1 MRILLLN
8 WRDIKNPSAG
18 GAEINT
24 YETLRH
30 LAKTHEVWQFSSA
43 FPGCKKEE
51 RYDGI
56 NVIRRGNFLT
66 VYFWAFWE
74 YFRRFRG
81 KVDIVVDECNTLP
94 FFTPMYV
101 KGKKIFFIHQMAREF
116 WDLEVAFPFSK
127 IGKMLEPFFIRMYR
141 KTKTITVTESFKK
154 ELEEMGFFDVGVVLS
169 GSSIKPLEKMPPK
182 QKEPLVVFLGRL
194 KRAKKPD
201 DALAAMKKIHEKIP
215 SMQGIIMGEGYLR
228 EEIGKN
234 APEYVQV
241 LGKVA
246 QQRKVEIL
254 KSASLLLVPGVR
266 EGWGLVVIEA
276 NSFGTPCVGYG
287 IDGLRDSIVDG
298 KTGVLVECNPDAM
311 ADAAV
316 KMLQDGK
323 RRRELGENCLEWS
336 RNFSWEKSA
345 KGFQKII
352 EAPF

>member
-8 WRDIKNPSAG
+8 CRDIKNPSAG

-56 NVIRRGNFLT
+56 NVIRRGNF
-66 VYFWAFWE
+66 
-74 YFRRFRG
+74 
-81 KVDIVVDECNTLP
+81 
-94 FFTPMYV
+94 
-101 KGKKIFFIHQMAREF
+101 
-116 WDLEVAFPFSK
+116 
-127 IGKMLEPFFIRMYR
+127 
-141 KTKTITVTESFKK
+141 
-154 ELEEMGFFDVGVVLS
+154 
-169 GSSIKPLEKMPPK
+169 
-182 QKEPLVVFLGRL
+182 LVVFLGRL

-352 EAPF
+352 EVPFLKIARHKKSGHEMVLVLWGWRNLQ